1 MQLMPGLL
9 DLCSF
14 LEAQG
19 LPRQVC
25 AAAIT
30 ASCYQVWVQVCC
42 LHFHIALFVLFVCLL
57 VSQISHAQS
66 VGDQEP
72 FGTLGSLSGCPVDT
86 CGQYVVRHQLQQL
99 SFSAGALSRA
109 MWTQVSS
116 IFMTTT
122 SH

>member
-30 ASCYQVWVQVCC
+30 AYFYYVWV
-42 LHFHIALFVLFVCLL
+42 
-57 VSQISHAQS
+57 
-66 VGDQEP
+66 
-72 FGTLGSLSGCPVDT
+72 
-86 CGQYVVRHQLQQL
+86 
-99 SFSAGALSRA
+99 
-109 MWTQVSS
+109 
-116 IFMTTT
+116 
-122 SH
+122 